1 MKLNIT
7 PAHFV
12 ELTKKG
18 YSLDQIVMLQFINE
32 GFDFAEVCKESVKLT
47 GMYHSLIRKALLS
60 ETENK
65 ITTIGQ
71 ELIQFVNS
79 KTAEK
84 IIKRKPANTEFDLW
98 WQTYPGTNSFE
109 YKGRKF
115 SGDRSLRVGKD
126 ECRLKFDKILIQG
139 EYTATQLIDALSFEI
154 LQKKESSI
162 KTGTNKLTFMQ
173 NSLTY
178 LNQKSYDG
186 FIELLSKGETI
197 KESEDKYD
205 GVNL

>member
-7 PAHFV
+7 AEHLA
-12 ELTKKG
+12 EIIKKG
-18 YSLDQIVMLQFINE
+18 YSLDQIAMVQFISE
-32 GFDFAEVCKESVKLT
+32 GFDFKSLCENNVKLA
-47 GMYHSLIRKALLS
+47 GIHQSLIRKALIS
-60 ETENK
+60 ETDEK
-65 ITTIGQ
+65 VTTIGQ
-71 ELIQFVNS
+71 ELIQYLNT
-79 KTAEK
+79 KLATK

-109 YKGRKF
+109 YKGKKF

-126 ECRLKFDKILIQG
+126 ECKLKFDKILIQG

-197 KESEDKYD
+197 KQSEDKYD
-205 GVNL
+205 GINL